1 MRKLYWLDDEAWARI
16 EPHLPRGRRGARRVD
31 DRRVISGIIFV
42 IRNGLRWRDVPPSYG
57 PHKTIYNRFI
67 RWSEL
72 GVFGRIFVELAKSGG
87 ETAEMMIDATHLK
100 AHRTAASLLKKGL
113 FPGISD
119 APRVA

>member
-1 MRKLYWLDDEAWARI
+1 MI
-16 EPHLPRGRRGARRVD
+16 PLPGNGLPASRERG
-31 DRRVISGIIFV
+31 RVISGIIFV

-72 GVFGRIFVELAKSGG
+72 GVFGRIFLELAKGGG
-87 ETAEMMIDATHLK
+87 ETAELMIDATHLK

-113 FPGISD
+113 FPGLSD
-119 APRVA
+119 APRAG